1 MTIQIF
7 SNNAKSTL
15 AAPISSSATTI
26 TVDPGTGVLFPNPSA
41 GQQFKVTLN
50 SALSPSVYEIC
61 NCTARSTDSLT
72 VIRGQEGT
80 TNLPFLINDVVGH
93 FDTAGVMTDLLQSE
107 QLQQGKYQFAV
118 AGGTAN
124 SLTATL
130 TSNLTTLP
138 DGLSFV
144 LEATLANTGASA
156 LVLTLGSTV
165 LASHPLVKAGN
176 ISLVAADIPLAGY
189 PIQICWSA
197 TFNAYV
203 MQNPG
208 FNFATAVTETQ
219 LQQQTYIY
227 AVATGGSDT
236 LLATYLSALTTLS
249 DGMTFSVNPI
259 YSNTTT
265 TPTINVTL
273 GSTATGVKSI
283 VKGSNIA
290 LAIGD
295 IQLNAPILL
304 TYSSTLGKWILLN
317 PFFNPTTLGT
327 MAFENSNNVSITGGA
342 ISGLSPA
349 LSVASGGTG
358 LGTITANNVILGN
371 GVSAVQ
377 VIPPSNSGN
386 LLTSNGLTWAS
397 AAPIGVGINQT
408 WQNLTASRFPAT
420 IYTNSTGKPILV
432 TIGKSCGTSSDWTV
446 TVNSVQVAY
455 GASGAGGS
463 AGMTATFI
471 VPNGGTYLQTNVVG
485 VIITQNWSEL
495 S

>member
-26 TVDPGTGVLFPNPSA
+26 TVAPGTGVLFPNPSA

-80 TNLPFLINDVVGH
+80 TNLPFLLNDVVGH

-138 DGLSFV
+138 DGLAFV

-176 ISLVAADIPLAGY
+176 IALVAADIPLAGY
-189 PIQICWSA
+189 PIQVCWSA

-249 DGMTFSVNPI
+249 DGMTFSVKPI

-290 LAIGD
+290 LAAGD
-295 IQLNAPILL
+295 IQLNAPILIA
-304 TYSSTLGKWILLN
+304 YSSTLGKWILLN
-317 PFFNPTTLGT
+317 PFFNPSDLGT

-349 LSVASGGTG
+349 LAVASGGTG
-358 LGTITANNVILGN
+358 LATITANNVILGN

-377 VIPPSNSGN
+377 VISPSNAGN
-386 LLTSNGLTWAS
+386 VLTSTGTTWAS
-397 AAPIGVGINQT
+397 SAIPSQGLGVGQTWSQPSRAMNVRYYNLTGKTIAVSFTTGVPYHGATTVFYVGDLSAVDHLVVNFEAYSDAAPSFAIIPPGFSYY
-408 WQNLTASRFPAT
+408 LT
-420 IYTNSTGKPILV
+420 
-432 TIGKSCGTSSDWTV
+432 
-446 TVNSVQVAY
+446 
-455 GASGAGGS
+455 GGS
-463 AGMTATFI
+463 GLSFWA
-471 VPNGGTYLQTNVVG
+471 
-485 VIITQNWSEL
+485 EL
-495 S
+495 R

>member
-26 TVDPGTGVLFPNPSA
+26 TVAPGTGVLFPNPSA

-80 TNLPFLINDVVGH
+80 TNLPFLLNDVVGH

-107 QLQQGKYQFAV
+107 QLQQGIYQFAV

-138 DGLSFV
+138 DGLAFV
-144 LEATLANTGASA
+144 LESTLANTGASA

-176 ISLVAADIPLAGY
+176 IALVAADIPLAGY
-189 PIQICWSA
+189 PIQVCWSA

-219 LQQQTYIY
+219 LQQQTYLY
-227 AVATGGSDT
+227 AVATGGADT
-236 LLATYLSALTTLS
+236 LLATDLSAVTT
-249 DGMTFSVNPI
+249 
-259 YSNTTT
+259 
-265 TPTINVTL
+265 
-273 GSTATGVKSI
+273 
-283 VKGSNIA
+283 
-290 LAIGD
+290 
-295 IQLNAPILL
+295 
-304 TYSSTLGKWILLN
+304 
-317 PFFNPTTLGT
+317 
-327 MAFENSNNVSITGGA
+327 
-342 ISGLSPA
+342 
-349 LSVASGGTG
+349 
-358 LGTITANNVILGN
+358 
-371 GVSAVQ
+371 
-377 VIPPSNSGN
+377 
-386 LLTSNGLTWAS
+386 
-397 AAPIGVGINQT
+397 
-408 WQNLTASRFPAT
+408 
-420 IYTNSTGKPILV
+420 
-432 TIGKSCGTSSDWTV
+432 
-446 TVNSVQVAY
+446 
-455 GASGAGGS
+455 
-463 AGMTATFI
+463 
-471 VPNGGTYLQTNVVG
+471 
-485 VIITQNWSEL
+485 
-495 S
+495 